1 MLSRVWLFAAPQT
14 VAHQAPPSM
23 GFSSKNTGAGCHFL
37 LQGIFRTQGW
47 KLRLLQLLHWQAVFF
62 FFTTAP
68 PGNPWSEKC
77 PPQIHVHLKAIPV
90 ALFGNGRSADE
101 AVRGWGETCIQDSC
115 LYKRK
120 ERKFRRGERQGRG
133 PVTVEAGLERCKCKP
148 RARAG
153 FRLPAELGRTGRG
166 PPRGWGALPPE
177 RSGPAAAL
185 ISDSSRRRCERTHR
199 GCVQSP
205 RG

>member
-1 MLSRVWLFAAPQT
+1 MSVQSLSMPDSL
-14 VAHQAPPSM
+14 PPP
-23 GFSSKNTGAGCHFL
+23 GDPPDTGMEPASLATPAMAG
-37 LQGIFRTQGW
+37 G
-47 KLRLLQLLHWQAVFF
+47 F

-77 PPQIHVHLKAIPV
+77 PPQIHVHLKYIHV
-90 ALFGNGRSADE
+90 ALFGKGLSADE
-101 AVRGWGETCIQDSC
+101 AIRGWGETCIQDSC

-133 PVTVEAGLERCKCKP
+133 PVTAEAGLERCKYKP
-148 RARAG
+148 RATAG

-166 PPRGWGALPPE
+166 RPLGGGGPCLQSGY
-177 RSGPAAAL
+177 GPAAAL
-185 ISDSSRRRCERTHR
+185 ISDSSRQRCDRTHR
-199 GCVQSP
+199 GCVQSL